1 MKRLGRDLDARACR
15 VFVRPGRSAPSEV
28 LRLSWARPPLHE
40 GFLEGIY
47 NLQASLLFYTLRW
60 RLTTGSHCVPALSSA
75 VALDRVRV
83 HDTLNRH
90 FKKPERHHPNR
101 EHLFP
106 IFSTGLP
113 FFYPWTDSLSTS
125 QPALSFYDDLSAFG
139 WSSSIPIPGMKA
151 DVPFVGRCRKL
162 LATLI
167 THL

>member
-75 VALDRVRV
+75 MALDRVRGY
-83 HDTLNRH
+83 DTPNRH
-90 FKKPERHHPNR
+90 LKKPDRHLFNR
-101 EHLFP
+101 EHLLLSSRP
-106 IFSTGLP
+106 VSLFSIPAPT
-113 FFYPWTDSLSTS
+113 FYPPRNPPSLFMMT
-125 QPALSFYDDLSAFG
+125 
-139 WSSSIPIPGMKA
+139 
-151 DVPFVGRCRKL
+151 
-162 LATLI
+162 
-167 THL
+167 